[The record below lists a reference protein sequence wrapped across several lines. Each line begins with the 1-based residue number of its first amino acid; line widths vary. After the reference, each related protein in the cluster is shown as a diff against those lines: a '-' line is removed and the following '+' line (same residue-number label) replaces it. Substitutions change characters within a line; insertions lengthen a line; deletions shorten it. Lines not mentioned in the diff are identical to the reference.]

1 MAIRVVV
8 AGATGWTGSAVA
20 KAILGGGDFFLAGA
34 VARGVAG
41 KDAGEVLGLAK
52 AGLAVSAT
60 LAEALAVPSD
70 VVVDYTKPD
79 AVKTHAL
86 AALKAGRHVVIGTSS
101 FDLQPLQDA
110 WLEKQRAFD
119 EQQAQL
125 STVDKEVVAQRAKL
139 DPNDIVGQ
147 QVLKDLL
154 AQQQGLRDAISARA
168 LPEVNQA
175 RDAYNAAV
183 AQYNGLCTRPRYSA
197 DEIAA
202 RAAPL
207 ACPAP

>member
-1 MAIRVVV
+1 MPEIQQCLCLQPR
-8 AGATGWTGSAVA
+8 
-20 KAILGGGDFFLAGA
+20 
-34 VARGVAG
+34 
-41 KDAGEVLGLAK
+41 
-52 AGLAVSAT
+52 
-60 LAEALAVPSD
+60 
-70 VVVDYTKPD
+70 
-79 AVKTHAL
+79 
-86 AALKAGRHVVIGTSS
+86 
-101 FDLQPLQDA
+101 LQPLQDG

-125 STVDKEVVAQRAKL
+125 ATVDKEVVAQRQKL

-154 AQQQGLRDAISARA
+154 AQQQGLRDAISTRY

-183 AQYNGLCTRPRYSA
+183 AQYNGVCTRPRYSY
-197 DEIAA
+197 DEAQA
-202 RAAPL
+202 RATPL

>member
-1 MAIRVVV
+1 MLNMRLPAIHFLLLATVFLS
-8 AGATGWTGSAVA
+8 GAEAQA
-20 KAILGGGDFFLAGA
+20 Q
-34 VARGVAG
+34 
-41 KDAGEVLGLAK
+41 
-52 AGLAVSAT
+52 SAT
-60 LAEALAVPSD
+60 SLTVPEIQQCLCLQPS
-70 VVVDYTKPD
+70 
-79 AVKTHAL
+79 
-86 AALKAGRHVVIGTSS
+86 
-101 FDLQPLQDA
+101 LQPLQDA

-125 STVDKEVVAQRAKL
+125 ATVDKEVIAQRQKL

-154 AQQQGLRDAISARA
+154 AQQQGLRDSIAIRA

-183 AQYNGLCTRPRYSA
+183 TQYNGVCTRPRYSG
-197 DEIAA
+197 DEAAA
-202 RAAPL
+202 RATPL